1 MNILWTIALVIMLA
15 VAYAWGYDN
24 GQNKAGQLDADRA
37 LELEKYR
44 LDMFYEHERWLEER
58 RGGRDVPNA

>member
-1 MNILWTIALVIMLA
+1 MSILWTIALVIMLA

-24 GQNKAGQLDADRA
+24 GKAGQLDADRA
-37 LELEKYR
+37 LEFEKYKY
-44 LDMFYEHERWLEER
+44 DKFYEHERWLEER

>member
-1 MNILWTIALVIMLA
+1 MSILWTIALVIMLGA
-15 VAYAWGYDN
+15 AYAWGYDN

-44 LDMFYEHERWLEER
+44 CDKFYDHERWLEER